1 MLLNEEKKSMKGLEF
16 SCTNSVANV
25 KLATK
30 DMVFVDKGATSPSL
44 SKSSV
49 HIAM

>member
-1 MLLNEEKKSMKGLEF
+1 MLLNAEKKSIKDSKF

-25 KLATK
+25 KLATE

-49 HIAM
+49 RIAM